1 MNSLNVINNGN
12 IMPLLM
18 SFTPS
23 TKIQEET
30 NPFEYTYSDGKQIVS
45 YDMARTVG
53 TRSLKTSST
62 RKKNGSGASSYYT
75 SASDKKNEI
84 DDSKQ
89 VK

>member
-1 MNSLNVINNGN
+1 MNNLNLMNNSN
-12 IMPLLM
+12 VMPLLM

-45 YDMARTVG
+45 YDMRTVG
-53 TRSLKTSST
+53 TKSLKVSFT
-62 RKKNGSGASSYYT
+62 RKSNGEGAT
-75 SASDKKNEI
+75 DKKNEI
-84 DDSKQ
+84 DDSKY